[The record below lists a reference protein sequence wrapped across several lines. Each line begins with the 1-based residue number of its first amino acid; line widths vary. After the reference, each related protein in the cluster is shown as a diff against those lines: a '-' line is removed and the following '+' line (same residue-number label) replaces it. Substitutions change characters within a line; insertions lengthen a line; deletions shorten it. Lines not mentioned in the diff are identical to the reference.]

1 MTPKYETDFDDWLV
15 ETFAKVGSFT
25 MLIVLVDVGETTV
38 TPLASSYL
46 HIVGDETRWP
56 EMVEMLSGAGAKWNA
71 AAFYQADRVGLIEDS
86 TAKQRLASLTH
97 HLNGDR
103 SLLAH
108 SDFFNAGGLRL
119 KIEEVRK
126 H

>member
-1 MTPKYETDFDDWLV
+1 
-15 ETFAKVGSFT
+15 
-25 MLIVLVDVGETTV
+25 
-38 TPLASSYL
+38 
-46 HIVGDETRWP
+46 
-56 EMVEMLSGAGAKWNA
+56 MVEMLSGAGAKWNA